1 MKQGDLVR
9 IYRNHRTVD
18 LGCGVVLDT
27 RPAKCV
33 PGDIFVIFRNG
44 REEWYDE
51 TWDIQVICEA
61 K

>member
-1 MKQGDLVR
+1 MKAGDLVK

-18 LGCGVVLDT
+18 LVCGVVLDA
-27 RPAKCV
+27 RPAKYV

-44 REEWYDE
+44 KEEWYDE

>member
-1 MKQGDLVR
+1 MKQGDLVK

-18 LGCGVVLDT
+18 LGYGVVLEAW
-27 RPAKCV
+27 PGKYV
-33 PGDIFVIFRNG
+33 PGDIYVISRNG
-44 REEWYDE
+44 KEEWYDD